1 LLFYRSSGF
10 QNPEVIC
17 FRISKSE
24 KALNMMQGSSLAS
37 RSSGFQNPEVICFR
51 ISKSEKAL
59 I

>member
-1 LLFYRSSGF
+1 
-10 QNPEVIC
+10 
-17 FRISKSE
+17 
-24 KALNMMQGSSLAS
+24 MMQGSSLAS